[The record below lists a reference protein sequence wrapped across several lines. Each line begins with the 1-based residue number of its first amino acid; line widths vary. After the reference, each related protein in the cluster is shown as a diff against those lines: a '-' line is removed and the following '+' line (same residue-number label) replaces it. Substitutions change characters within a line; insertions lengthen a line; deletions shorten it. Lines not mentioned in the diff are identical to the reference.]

1 MTSATFDTLAARKA
15 LTDAGA
21 EEALADAIV
30 SVARDA
36 VTEGVATRVDVG
48 RIETELARL
57 EARMTIRL
65 YTAIAALA
73 AFTAALKLI

>member
-36 VTEGVATRVDVG
+36 VTEGVATTVDIG

-65 YTAIAALA
+65 YTAIAAPA

>member
-36 VTEGVATRVDVG
+36 VTEGVAAKVDVG

-65 YTAIAALA
+65 YTAIVALA

>member
-1 MTSATFDTLAARKA
+1 MTSATFDTLAAR
-15 LTDAGA
+15 TDIA
-21 EEALADAIV
+21 
-30 SVARDA
+30 
-36 VTEGVATRVDVG
+36 